1 MSIYTSRIEKIEKL
15 AREENLCG
23 LVVDGQSNI
32 FYLTGYRGA
41 GVLAYREDGG
51 VKLYVPMLEYLN
63 AYDSLVESGIDHL
76 VEIVIATP
84 YKLPGE
90 MAPQREGFRVENKGF
105 YEAVAVYVSEE
116 CKKVGYTTNTL
127 PLYQNLEKTNVE
139 LRDISKKIWSW
150 RVVKEQWEL
159 ERMTR
164 ALEVA
169 EYALNEALDILR
181 EGVSELEVA
190 ATIEYEIKRYGAE
203 STSFPTIVAFSENT
217 VYPHATPSRRRI
229 LSENTPVLIDLGAR
243 YMGYSSDTTRTL
255 FIGTPSKEFLKTAD
269 AVLEALYSAA
279 ELAIDGEK
287 AGSLDAAAR
296 RVLEKHGYSSY
307 FIHSLGHGIGI
318 DVHEEPRLSHNSDY
332 TLREGMVV
340 TIEPGVYLRGRYG
353 IRIENM
359 VIIGKRKPKILNK
372 YPEDV
377 YR

>member
-1 MSIYTSRIEKIEKL
+1 MSIYTSRINRVEKL
-15 AREENLCG
+15 AGEEKLCG
-23 LVVDGQSNI
+23 VVVDGQSNL

-41 GVLAYREDGG
+41 GILAYREDSG

-63 AYDSLVESGIDHL
+63 AYDSLVESGIEHL
-76 VEIVIATP
+76 VEVVIATP

-90 MAPQREGFRVENKGF
+90 MAPQKEGFRVENKGF
-105 YEAVAVYVSEE
+105 YEAVATYVSTN
-116 CKKVGYTTNTL
+116 CSKVGYTTNTL
-127 PLYQNLEKTNVE
+127 ALYQNLEKTGVE
-139 LRDISKKIWSW
+139 LLDVSKKIWSW

-164 ALEVA
+164 ALEIA

-190 ATIEYEIKRYGAE
+190 ATIDYETKRYGAE
-203 STSFPTIVAFSENT
+203 STAFSTIVAFSENT

-229 LSENTPVLIDLGAR
+229 LSENTPVLVDLGAK

-255 FIGTPSKEFLKTAD
+255 FIGNPDKEFLKVAD

-279 ELAIDGEK
+279 ELAVDGEK
-287 AGSLDAAAR
+287 AGNLDAVAR
-296 RVLEKHGYSSY
+296 RVLEKHGYASY

-332 TLREGMVV
+332 ILREGMIV
-340 TIEPGVYLRGRYG
+340 TIEPGVYLRGKYG

-359 VIIGKRKPKILNK
+359 VVVGKRKPKILNK
-372 YPEDV
+372 YPEDI